1 MKRGE
6 RKMKIPS
13 ITKSNGFEVGKRIM
27 VLYKDDFV
35 EIFRLASLDVK
46 IDEVF
51 GNKLLSILV
60 YSSNKK
66 GTSYHDILEEDAELY
81 PIDSPLF
88 QYWNPFC
95 KDKHNNEVMCV
106 IEPFYSNA
114 DRQFKR
120 LVSYFSE
127 SEREIEFLRQGLE
140 VYLRPDWF

>member
-1 MKRGE
+1 
-6 RKMKIPS
+6 MKIQS

-27 VLYKDDFV
+27 VLYEDESV
-35 EIFRLASLDVK
+35 EIVKLASLDVK
-46 IDEVF
+46 IHKVF
-51 GNKLLSILV
+51 GNNLVSILI
-60 YSSNKK
+60 YSSDNQK
-66 GTSYHDILEEDAELY
+66 TSYYDVLESTKLY

-88 QYWNPFC
+88 NYWNPFS
-95 KDKHNNEVMCV
+95 KDKRPNEVMCV
-106 IEPFYSNA
+106 IEPFYSTA

>member
-6 RKMKIPS
+6 KKMKIPS

-27 VLYKDDFV
+27 VLYGHDSV
-35 EIFRLASLDVK
+35 EIVRLASLDVK

-51 GNKLLSILV
+51 KDNLFSILV
-60 YSSNKK
+60 YSSDNQ
-66 GTSYHDILEEDAELY
+66 GTSYYDVLEEATGLY

-88 QYWNPFC
+88 NYWNPFC
-95 KDKHNNEVMCV
+95 KDKRPNEVMCV
-106 IEPFYSNA
+106 IEPFYSTA